1 MSLDL
6 PVNSKRLLIVS
17 GHQPAYLPWLGLL
30 HKASLADTFVFM
42 DDVQYLERDWQ
53 NRNQIKVSEGK
64 SIWLTVPVD
73 LKASASRKICDILI
87 KQEVGREKDRWNFRH
102 WRALQTSYGRAP
114 YFSDY
119 SEYFKWLYLEKSWER
134 LADLNLEILKK
145 VLEWFDID
153 TQIVMGSEQNFRNKK
168 SDLVLEHGCRF
179 NADVVVTGVLGRDY
193 IDVASFEKKNIKV
206 LFQDYQHPVYQQ
218 RFGSFLSHLSFIDLL
233 FNCGPMSREI
243 AFSGNVH
250 REELWETNINR

>member
-1 MSLDL
+1 MSPKSSLNL
-6 PVNSKRLLIVS
+6 NNFSIIS

-64 SIWLTVPVD
+64 SMWLTVPVD
-73 LKASASRKICDILI
+73 LKASASRRICDILI
-87 KQEVGREKDRWNFRH
+87 KQEDGKEKDRWNFRH
-102 WRALQTSYGRAP
+102 WRALQASYGRAP

-119 SEYFKWLYLEKSWER
+119 SEYFKWLYLEKSWVR
-134 LADLNLEILKK
+134 LADLNLAILQK
-145 VLEWFDID
+145 VFEWFEVD
-153 TQIVMGSEQNFRNKK
+153 TQIVMGSEQNFCNKK
-168 SDLVLEHGCRF
+168 SDLVLEHGRRF
-179 NADVVVTGVLGRDY
+179 NADVVVTGILGRDY
-193 IDVASFEKKNIKV
+193 IDVASFGQENIEV

-243 AFSGNVH
+243 AFAGNVSK
-250 REELWETNINR
+250 EELWKTYSKH